1 MLVGTVSVAL
11 VAMVLAFPL
20 ALLTALYITEY
31 APARLKPTLV
41 SLIDLMAAVPSIVYG
56 LWGFFL
62 IMPHAAR
69 LALWLQQHLGWIPV
83 FAVTPIPTPPYGTPA
98 GTSPARS
105 APASPWR

>member
-41 SLIDLMAAVPSIVYG
+41 SLVDLIAACPSIRLRP
-56 LWGFFL
+56 LWGTTL
-62 IMPHAAR
+62 IMERAAQ
-69 LALWLQQHLGWIPV
+69 AWPSGW
-83 FAVTPIPTPPYGTPA
+83 TTTSA
-98 GTSPARS
+98 GSRS
-105 APASPWR
+105 ST